1 MGVEGGSAAAAAFVG
16 ILAMVG
22 GLIVVVVAVA
32 IAAKVDAE
40 VEAAVLAVTCEEIV
54 ADVLLGS
61 SPSLSEEESP
71 PISIASMDAM
81 MFAMMLIEWGWVV
94 VARNSLALA
103 VSVLVWCIKIMAG
116 VGYSENSDA
125 ILIRRKGI
133 RSTQIHYPAREHTET
148 FYS

>member
-1 MGVEGGSAAAAAFVG
+1 MEGGSAAATTFVG

-22 GLIVVVVAVA
+22 GLIVVVVVV
-32 IAAKVDAE
+32 AKVDAE
-40 VEAAVLAVTCEEIV
+40 VEAAAAVLAVTCEEIV